1 MKPIIHGKAIS
12 IHSLIT
18 YEPIKQYTGH
28 HFWNYVLKKEKLKRW
43 VLTCHLTNWKK
54 IFTKPVHFQFVLY

>member
-28 HFWNYVLKKEKLKRW
+28 HFWNNVQKKEKIKAMGFNMPLDQ
-43 VLTCHLTNWKK
+43 LEK
-54 IFTKPVHFQFVLY
+54 IFTKPVYFQFVLY